1 MNHKPSIE
9 LYLALAPYADKLES
23 TSDLIV
29 AFFWEPVDNDAGRP
43 SCTGRLAVPVET
55 PSVYALDFHC
65 GGKEG
70 DLEKCVSLLHR
81 ISTCT
86 KLLTAQPK
94 NL

>member
-1 MNHKPSIE
+1 MNHKPSVE
-9 LYLALAPYADKLES
+9 LYLALTPYADKLET
-23 TSDLIV
+23 TSDRIV
-29 AFFWEPVDNDAGRP
+29 AFFWEHVDKDTGLP
-43 SCTGRLAVPVET
+43 SCTGRLTVPVET

-70 DLEKCVSLLHR
+70 DLEKCVSLLNR

-86 KLLTAQPK
+86 KLLTAPPK